1 MRNMAQ
7 ERLDKILASQGLG
20 SRKEVGQW
28 IRRGLV
34 QVNGE
39 VVRRPEQKADPE
51 TDAVCLEGKPVTVK
65 KHLYLM
71 MNKPA
76 GVLSA
81 ARDPR
86 TPTVVD
92 LLPEP
97 LRRRGLFPAGR
108 LDKDTTGLLLLTDDG
123 DWVHRVISPKSHVY
137 KLYEAVLDAP
147 AEEADA
153 EAFAKGIP
161 LKDFTCLPARL
172 HLPQE
177 GNTARVEVCE
187 GKFHQVK
194 RMFAARGKTV
204 LQLRRLRVGGLWLDP
219 SLKPGEIRELTEK
232 ERELIFL

>member
-1 MRNMAQ
+1 MRL
-7 ERLDKILASQGLG
+7 RSSKIPPLTG
-20 SRKEVGQW
+20 SAPPW
-28 IRRGLV
+28 
-34 QVNGE
+34 
-39 VVRRPEQKADPE
+39 
-51 TDAVCLEGKPVTVK
+51 
-65 KHLYLM
+65 
-71 MNKPA
+71 
-76 GVLSA
+76 
-81 ARDPR
+81 
-86 TPTVVD
+86 
-92 LLPEP
+92 LPEP

-147 AEEADA
+147 VEETDV
-153 EAFAKGIP
+153 EAFARGIP
-161 LKDFTCLPARL
+161 LKGFTCLPARL